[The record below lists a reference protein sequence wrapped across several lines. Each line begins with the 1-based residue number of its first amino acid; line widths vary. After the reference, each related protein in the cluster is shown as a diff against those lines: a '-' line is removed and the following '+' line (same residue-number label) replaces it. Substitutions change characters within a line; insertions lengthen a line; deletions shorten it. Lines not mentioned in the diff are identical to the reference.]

1 MLIRSPHIHIKDVY
15 ELRDN
20 TKVGDLITFTSD
32 KYARCAGFGYQ
43 NFKHIKNVK
52 GVVTAKYPNIF
63 VVNDNE
69 TYSWVDY
76 MIGKNII

>member
-1 MLIRSPHIHIKDVY
+1 MLIRSPHIHIEDVH

-43 NFKHIKNVK
+43 EFKNIKNVK

-63 VVNDNE
+63 VVNNSE

-76 MIGKNII
+76 MIGKNIM